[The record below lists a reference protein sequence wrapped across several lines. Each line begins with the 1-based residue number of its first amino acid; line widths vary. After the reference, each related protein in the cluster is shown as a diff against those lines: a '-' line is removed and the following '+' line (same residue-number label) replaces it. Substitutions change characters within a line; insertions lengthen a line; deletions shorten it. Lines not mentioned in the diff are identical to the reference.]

1 MDKLLHLV
9 EIRRVVQVDDSKLT
23 TSRRI
28 SEDTSADTYGR
39 SSLNVPGNSSK
50 LFITDHIGGL
60 AEPVSV

>member
-9 EIRRVVQVDDSKLT
+9 EIRRVVQVDDST
-23 TSRRI
+23 VTSRRI

-50 LFITDHIGGL
+50 LFIKDHIGGL
-60 AEPVSV
+60 AEPVSL